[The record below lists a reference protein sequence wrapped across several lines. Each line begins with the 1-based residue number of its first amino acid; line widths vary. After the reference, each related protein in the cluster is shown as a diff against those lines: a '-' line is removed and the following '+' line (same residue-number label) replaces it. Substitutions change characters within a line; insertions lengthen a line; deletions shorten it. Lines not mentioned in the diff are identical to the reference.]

1 VILCAV
7 SFFYVAYFSSILPQT
22 LRRHME
28 MVIEGVLKAR
38 DQTVKREYVFFEHIS
53 QTIKSSNSFSA

>member
-1 VILCAV
+1 
-7 SFFYVAYFSSILPQT
+7 LPQT

>member
-1 VILCAV
+1 MILCAV

-38 DQTVKREYVFFEHIS
+38 DQTVKREHVFFEHIS
-53 QTIKSSNSFSA
+53 QTIKSFSA